1 MVDLKTALNERR
13 SIMKIDPATISAI
26 ESANL
31 TGSGKYL
38 AWMVVSIQQH
48 LAECP
53 QPKPLE
59 SWSLTETLEFVK
71 ACEEEESKP
80 AGPLP
85 AHAQSAA

>member
-1 MVDLKTALNERR
+1 
-13 SIMKIDPATISAI
+13 MKIDPATISAI

-38 AWMVVSIQQH
+38 AWMVVSVQQH

-59 SWSLTETLEFVK
+59 SWSLTEVLGFARAAYEPTVTPDSGLDQ
-71 ACEEEESKP
+71 P
-80 AGPLP
+80 AT
-85 AHAQSAA
+85 